1 MTVADTA
8 VLDASV
14 LVRSL
19 TEPTGAASAW
29 VAGVRDGRVDGHT
42 VGFAFLEVANALLGY
57 VRAGALARADAT
69 SALEVLLTLPLERH
83 DAALAPAAL
92 SAAIDLEISAYD
104 AAYAALAEALDTVL
118 VTADRRLAGA
128 VPRAEL
134 VS

>member
-1 MTVADTA
+1 VTVADTA

-19 TEPTGAASAW
+19 TEPTGTASAW
-29 VAGVRDGRVDGHT
+29 VAQVRDGLVDGHT

-57 VRAGALARADAT
+57 VRAGALAPADAT
-69 SALEVLLTLPLERH
+69 SALEVLLTLPLEH
-83 DAALAPAAL
+83 HGAALAPAAL
-92 SAAIDLEISAYD
+92 SAAIDLELSAYD

>member
-19 TEPTGAASAW
+19 TEPTGTASAW
-29 VAGVRDGRVDGHT
+29 VARVRDGLVDGHT
-42 VGFAFLEVANALLGY
+42 VGFAYLEVANALLGY
-57 VRAGALARADAT
+57 VRAGALTPADAGG
-69 SALEVLLTLPLERH
+69 ALEVLLTLPLHRH

-92 SAAIDLEISAYD
+92 SSAIELQLSAYD
-104 AAYAALAEALDTVL
+104 GAYAALAEALDVVL
-118 VTADRRLAGA
+118 VTADRRLADA